1 MFFSSDEPE
10 DIIWLV
16 EHYPEFKPLYEDG
29 YELCRNMERVM
40 TMWSKELQQLDKNTV
55 QYMIDEMQDT
65 IDEQKSTIKTQQG
78 KIETQQGK
86 IETQQDTILAQ
97 QKALD
102 EKDKLIQKL
111 KAAVEKKEQ

>member
-16 EHYPEFKPLYEDG
+16 EPYPEFKPLYEDG

-78 KIETQQGK
+78 KIETQQ
-86 IETQQDTILAQ
+86 DTILAQ
-97 QKALD
+97 QKSLD

>member
-29 YELCRNMERVM
+29 YELCQNMERVM

-65 IDEQKSTIKTQQG
+65 IDEQKSTI
-78 KIETQQGK
+78 
-86 IETQQDTILAQ
+86 ETQQDTILAQ